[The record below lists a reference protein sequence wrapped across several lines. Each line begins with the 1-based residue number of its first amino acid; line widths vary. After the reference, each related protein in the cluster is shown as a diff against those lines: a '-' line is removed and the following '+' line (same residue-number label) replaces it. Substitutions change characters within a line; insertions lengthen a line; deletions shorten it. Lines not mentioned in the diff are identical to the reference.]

1 MENYRI
7 IKVKFLGAT
16 DYTGS
21 RIKIY
26 ETKRFKDEKTQSKI
40 FSYDYAVGNVLKQA
54 LEILKENGFNIVGTG
69 SEFDNYYII
78 CDNWGENFKEI
89 KNLR

>member
-21 RIKIY
+21 RVKIY
-26 ETKRFKDEKTQSKI
+26 ETKRFNDDKTQSKV
-40 FSYDYAVGNVLKQA
+40 FSYDYAVGNILQQA
-54 LEILKENGFNIVGTG
+54 IGILKENGFNIVGTG

>member
-1 MENYRI
+1 MENYRV

-26 ETKRFKDEKTQSKI
+26 ETKRFNDDKTQSKI
-40 FSYDYAVGNVLKQA
+40 FSYDYAVGNVLQQA
-54 LEILKENGFNIVGTG
+54 IGILKEKGFNIVGTG